1 MSSVIF
7 FLETKYFAHIGAME
21 ILAKNLKK
29 RKPDDHFHFH
39 EKQNQI
45 LAKDISF
52 VENVQE
58 PDYQRANDV
67 WVDIGVGWG

>member
-7 FLETKYFAHIGAME
+7 FLETKYFAHIGAIK

-29 RKPDDHFHFH
+29 RKPDDHFHFY

-52 VENVQE
+52 VEYVQE
-58 PDYQRANDV
+58 KFTGIKKLRALKC
-67 WVDIGVGWG
+67 IGG